1 MITDET
7 YEHVVEE
14 ENYFVSMTDMMVG
27 LVFIF
32 IIMLMYFALQYRDVT
47 DQLTSAN
54 RTRDQI
60 LHEIQQSLKDKGVT
74 VQVDTENGVLHL
86 PDSILFDKGKAEL
99 RSDGQEAAAKLALTL
114 FEVLPCYVNGNPLP
128 PSCKTKPTHF
138 IESIYVEGHTDI
150 DEPRGV
156 ECLKDNFALS
166 ACRSVATFRSLIAY
180 QPTLNDLCSHDE
192 RGPCQKILSVS
203 GYGAERPVS
212 VEPGEDSQKHNR
224 RIDLRVLML
233 TPDGG
238 VAAGAVAKGLINNA
252 KP

>member
-1 MITDET
+1 MISDET

-32 IIMLMYFALQYRDVT
+32 IIMLMYFALQFRDVT

-60 LHEIQQSLKDKGVT
+60 LREIQKSLKDKGVT
-74 VQVDTENGVLHL
+74 VQIDTENGVLHL
-86 PDSILFDKGKAEL
+86 PDSILFDKGKADL
-99 RSDGQEAAAKLALTL
+99 REDGQAAAEKLASTL
-114 FEVLPCYVNGNPLP
+114 FEVLPCYVNGNPVP
-128 PSCKTKPTHF
+128 ARCKSKSSHF
-138 IESIYVEGHTDI
+138 IESIYVEGHTDV
-150 DEPRGV
+150 DQPHGV

-166 ACRSVATFRSLIAY
+166 ACRSVATFRALIAY
-180 QPTLNDLCSHDE
+180 QPSLNELCSRDE
-192 RGPCQKILSVS
+192 DGPCQKILSVS

-212 VEPGEDSQKHNR
+212 AALGEESQKHNR

-238 VAAGAVAKGLINNA
+238 ATATAVAKGLANNA